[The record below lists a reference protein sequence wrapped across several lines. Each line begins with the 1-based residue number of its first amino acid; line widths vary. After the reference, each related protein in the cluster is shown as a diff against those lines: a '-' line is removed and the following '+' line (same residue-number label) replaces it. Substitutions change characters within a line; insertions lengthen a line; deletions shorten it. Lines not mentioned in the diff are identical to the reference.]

1 MARTISTSSSNLQQ
15 EIPLPLDIH
24 PIIPSVTSFWINDQ
38 ENIPSPTSSHSISNS
53 STVMAKLDKQRAAY
67 KSCETKLKRMM
78 MEDENYSF
86 ILNPCCDKIDCK
98 FVKNAILKDCRSSR
112 NVSRDSVEASIISID
127 SEAEDVGFSKLNES
141 FLVAPLRTRSVEEE
155 MKVEPIES
163 NEDKQS
169 NFKGLFEE
177 LNSSISQNLQAQ
189 FDERLTKLRQIIKG
203 RKNRKTKI

>member
-1 MARTISTSSSNLQQ
+1 
-15 EIPLPLDIH
+15 
-24 PIIPSVTSFWINDQ
+24 
-38 ENIPSPTSSHSISNS
+38 
-53 STVMAKLDKQRAAY
+53 
-67 KSCETKLKRMM
+67 

-163 NEDKQS
+163 NEDKQL